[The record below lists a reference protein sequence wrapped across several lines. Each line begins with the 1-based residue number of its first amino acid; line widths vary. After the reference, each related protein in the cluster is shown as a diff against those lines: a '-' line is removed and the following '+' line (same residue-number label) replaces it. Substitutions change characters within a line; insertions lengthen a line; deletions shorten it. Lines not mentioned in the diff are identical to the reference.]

1 MKPQTESS
9 VIFLSLQKNTDPK
22 ASNKERFPRNINVPT
37 IARIFDKEKGTRFS
51 AFCKEEEIKK
61 FAQEMKDI
69 LSNFEKLNE
78 VDTKDVPPSFH
89 PVPIKNTSRPDEKG
103 ECLTTQE
110 ALSLSP
116 HTSGNYFKG
125 PKIL

>member
-1 MKPQTESS
+1 MDITPEIVKKVAE
-9 VIFLSLQKNTDPK
+9 N
-22 ASNKERFPRNINVPT
+22 
-37 IARIFDKEKGTRFS
+37 ARLKL
-51 AFCKEEEIKK
+51 KEEEIKK